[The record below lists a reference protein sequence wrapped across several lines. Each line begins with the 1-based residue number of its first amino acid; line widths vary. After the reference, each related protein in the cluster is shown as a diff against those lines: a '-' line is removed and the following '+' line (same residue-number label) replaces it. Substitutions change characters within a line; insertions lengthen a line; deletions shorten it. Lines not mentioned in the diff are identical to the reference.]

1 VGANRGSGI
10 DRTSSVAD
18 VQAAFRRQGIE
29 LVVRLRGSRWQAL
42 VRAIPGDGT
51 LHADAWAASPDE
63 AARRAWR
70 RHVEEHGGTGAS

>member
-1 VGANRGSGI
+1 VGVTKGAGI
-10 DRTSSVAD
+10 DRTSTLAD
-18 VQAAFRRQGIE
+18 VQEAFRRQGME
-29 LVVRLRGSRWQAL
+29 LVVRVRGSRWQAL
-42 VRAIPGDGT
+42 VRAIPGNGR

>member
-1 VGANRGSGI
+1 MGVKNGAGI
-10 DRTSSVAD
+10 DRTSTLAD
-18 VQAAFRRQGIE
+18 VQDAFRRQGIE

-42 VRAIPGDGT
+42 VRAIPGDGR

-70 RHVEEHGGTGAS
+70 RHLEEQGGTGAS

>member
-1 VGANRGSGI
+1 MNDGGGI
-10 DRTSSVAD
+10 DRKSSLRD

-29 LVVRLRGSRWQAL
+29 LVVRLRGTRWQAL
-42 VRAIPGDGT
+42 VRAIPADRE
-51 LHADAWAASPDE
+51 LHFDAWAASPDE